1 LKENNI
7 LTGGHMNDY
16 ILKLIYKNKKPSR
29 KSVGYLS
36 AFTGAICNVLL
47 FITKFIIGVAVN
59 SISITADAFNNLS
72 DLGTNLAS
80 FIGFK
85 YADMPADKKH
95 PFGHGRYE
103 YISTLLI
110 SVIILLFS
118 YELLRS
124 SSARVLNP
132 QPVEFEMIAVVILI
146 ISIFV
151 KLWMAMFNKKLNTL
165 ISSKNID
172 AVLLDSIAD
181 ILATATVLLSFIL
194 SRYSNFPFDGIAGIL
209 VALFIGFNG
218 INLIKDTVNS
228 LIGSR
233 PDDKLYTDIQN
244 FILSFD
250 KIVGAHDL
258 RIHDY
263 GPETKL
269 CTVHVEMSAQHSF
282 VFAHTLIDSIE
293 NEIKDK
299 YGIDLLIHVD
309 PIDESCNAT
318 SFAKEKVEE
327 ILNNYESVK
336 GIHDFRVVN
345 ERGRKAVVFDMVV
358 DDKMKHADVEKMKE
372 RIEMDFYK
380 IDKSYKLIIKT
391 EKENT
396 FVEM

>member
-1 LKENNI
+1 
-7 LTGGHMNDY
+7 MNEY
-16 ILKLIYKNKKPSR
+16 IIKLILKDKTPSR

-36 AFTGAICNVLL
+36 AFTGAICNIFL
-47 FITKFIIGVAVN
+47 FITKFIIGMAVN

-85 YADMPADKKH
+85 YADMPADKNH

-110 SVIILLFS
+110 SVIILFFS
-118 YELLRS
+118 YELLKS
-124 SSARVLNP
+124 SGERILNP
-132 QPVEFEMIAVVILI
+132 EPVKFDMAAVIILI
-146 ISIFV
+146 VSILV
-151 KLWMAMFNKKLNTL
+151 KLWMAFFNKKLNAL
-165 ISSKNID
+165 IESKNID

-181 ILATATVLLSFIL
+181 ILATSTVLLSFIL
-194 SRYSNFPFDGIAGIL
+194 SRYSSFPFDGIAGIL
-209 VALFIGFNG
+209 VALFIGYNG
-218 INLIKDTVNS
+218 LSLIKDTVNS
-228 LIGSR
+228 LIGTQ
-233 PDDKLYTDIQN
+233 PDEKLFTDIQD
-244 FILSFD
+244 FILGFEN
-250 KIVGAHDL
+250 IVGAHDL

-282 VFAHTLIDSIE
+282 VYAHTLIDSIE

-318 SFAKEKVEE
+318 SFAKEKLEE
-327 ILNNYESVK
+327 ILEKYDNVK

-345 ERGRKAVVFDMVV
+345 ERGRKVAVFDMVV
-358 DDKMKHADVEKMKE
+358 DDKMKASEVEKMKE
-372 RIEMDFYK
+372 KIEMDFYN
-380 IDKSYKLIIKT
+380 IDKSYKLVIKT
-391 EKENT
+391 EKEST
-396 FVEM
+396 FVEI